1 MLPWITGELGF
12 MDSLFPQSQFQ
23 SLSLRAGLARLNMFF
38 VFKDM

>member
-23 SLSLRAGLARLNMFF
+23 SLSLRIDVLL
-38 VFKDM
+38 D